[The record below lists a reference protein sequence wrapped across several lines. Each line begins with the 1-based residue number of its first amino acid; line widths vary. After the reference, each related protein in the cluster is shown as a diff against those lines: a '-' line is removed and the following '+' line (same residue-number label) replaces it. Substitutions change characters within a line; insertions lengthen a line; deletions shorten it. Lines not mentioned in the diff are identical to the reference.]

1 VNIFDWIKQI
11 NNYKKPW
18 ESFSDGDKKAF
29 QPYMI
34 NRFLSM
40 DAELLP
46 LVNHFQKYSLSLT
59 SPRDVY
65 KFWCSVIP
73 KNSKFNRYVKG
84 KKESEYPDWLVELAS
99 KHLNLSKRDAVEG
112 LRLINDKE
120 IFKLFCSQYGVS
132 KDKMKKIK

>member
-112 LRLINDKE
+112 LRLIND
-120 IFKLFCSQYGVS
+120 I
-132 KDKMKKIK
+132 

>member
-1 VNIFDWIKQI
+1 
-11 NNYKKPW
+11 
-18 ESFSDGDKKAF
+18 
-29 QPYMI
+29 
-34 NRFLSM
+34 
-40 DAELLP
+40 
-46 LVNHFQKYSLSLT
+46 LT

>member
-1 VNIFDWIKQI
+1 MNIFDWIKQI

-18 ESFSDGDKKAF
+18 NSFTDSDKKAF

-46 LVNHFQKYSLSLT
+46 LVNYFQKYSLSLT
-59 SPRDVY
+59 SPKDVY

-73 KNSKFNRYVKG
+73 KNAKFNRYVKG
-84 KKESEYPDWLVELAS
+84 KKEDEYPDWLVDLAS
-99 KHLNLSKRDAVEG
+99 KHLRLSKRDAIDG
-112 LRLINDKE
+112 LRLINDKDV
-120 IFKLFCSQYGVS
+120 FKLFCSQYGVS